1 MENLLYG
8 FIAGLGASFGLG
20 GGTILIL
27 LLNFFTNIK
36 QYEIQGINLIFFIP
50 TSLIAIYIN
59 YKNKLIN
66 IEIAKKCIIFGILG
80 SLIGSYLASVV
91 DTNNLR
97 KYFGIFLI
105 IIAINGIYTF
115 ILQYKKDKK
124 SQNKTTNKNDSE
136 NNL

>member
-8 FIAGLGASFGLG
+8 IIAGFGAAFGLG

-66 IEIAKKCIIFGILG
+66 FKVAKKCILIGIVG
-80 SLIGSYLASVV
+80 SLIGSYLASII
-91 DTNNLR
+91 NSQNLK

-115 ILQYKKDKK
+115 LFQHKKDKN
-124 SQNKTTNKNDSE
+124 SQNKNTNK
-136 NNL
+136 